1 MSDFQNLLM
10 GLGVAFQAHNLL
22 VAVIGLVLG
31 IIVGVLPGLGG
42 ANGVAILIPVV
53 VSMSPTAGIILLSSI
68 YWGAL
73 YGGSITSILFN
84 IPGEPWS
91 VATTFDGYPM
101 AKRGKP
107 GKALSLAFI
116 AHFVGGLLGVIMLT
130 FFAPVIAEFALR
142 FGPAEVFSV
151 MVLTFSAFVGLGGKS
166 PTKTIAAIMIG
177 FILASVGLD
186 IVSGQLRMTFGS
198 VPLMGGFNFIVAVI
212 GLFGLGEIFLT
223 VEEGLKV
230 EGIKVNL
237 GVKDFVEA
245 IKDVFR
251 MPKALFMGAIIGCW
265 MGLKPGG
272 ATPASFMAYGFCKQ
286 SSPDKDEFGKGA
298 SAGIIAP
305 EAAAHAAGTSATL
318 PMITLGIPGSPT
330 MAVIMGGL
338 MIFGLQPGPMLFKEH
353 APFVWGLIAS
363 CWVGNIFGFFI
374 VLACAPLFASILK
387 VRFSIFMPVIVYVC
401 SIGAYAVNNRMI
413 DVYYMLGFGVLGYLF
428 KKLDYPIAP
437 MVLALVLGDMAEQA
451 MRQALIMGQGSPTV
465 FFRPPIALPIM
476 ILALLIFFWPVISSL
491 KAKLKGGK
499 QPPATPTA
507 TKAAA

>member
-1 MSDFQNLLM
+1 MMADMHNLIM
-10 GLGVAFQAHNLL
+10 GLGIALQTYNIIVAI
-22 VAVIGLVLG
+22 IGLVLG

-53 VSMSPTAGIILLSSI
+53 VSMKPTTGIILLSSI

-101 AKRGKP
+101 AKSGKG
-107 GKALSLAFI
+107 GKALVLSFLSHGIGAVFGI
-116 AHFVGGLLGVIMLT
+116 VMLT
-130 FFAPVIAEFALR
+130 FFAPIIAEFALK
-142 FGPAEVFSV
+142 FGPAEIFSV
-151 MVLTFSAFVGLGGKS
+151 MMLTFSAFVGLSGKS
-166 PTKTIAAIMIG
+166 PLKNVIAILFGFTLAAIGM
-177 FILASVGLD
+177 D
-186 IVSGQLRMTFGS
+186 IISGQLRMTYGS
-198 VPLMGGFNFIVAVI
+198 VALMGGFNFIVAVI

-230 EGIKVNL
+230 EGLVAKV
-237 GVKDFVEA
+237 GMKDLWEGIREIV
-245 IKDVFR
+245 R
-251 MPKALFMGAIIGCW
+251 YPKALLMGALIGCW

-272 ATPASFMAYGFCKQ
+272 ATPASFMAYGFIKQ
-286 SSPDKDEFGKGA
+286 ASKNKAEFGHGA

-305 EAAAHAAGTSATL
+305 EAAAHGAGTSATL

-353 APFVWGLIAS
+353 ADFVWGLIAS
-363 CWVGNIFGFFI
+363 CWVGNFLGFFL
-374 VLACAPLFASILK
+374 VLAFAPLFAAVLK
-387 VRFSIFMPVIVYVC
+387 IRFSILMPIIVYVC
-401 SIGAYAVNNRMI
+401 AIGAYAVNNRMI
-413 DVYYMLGFGVLGYLF
+413 DVYYMMIFGVLGYLF

-451 MRQALIMGQGSPTV
+451 MRQALIMGQGSPLI

-476 ILALLIFFWPVISSL
+476 IAALLIFFWPVIAGWKEKYLPKSDV
-491 KAKLKGGK
+491 K
-499 QPPATPTA
+499 T
-507 TKAAA
+507 